1 MNSTPTDPTAN
12 QTQGY
17 PPRTRTSFL
26 SGEPDGSGFEYYIY
40 YGHQQKGSKKCV
52 ALQERWHKTHLQLEK
67 DRPENS
73 LVLRMLHLLCWSRV
87 TCHQSPCCKHHRSDS
102 SGLES
107 FLIVNVPA
115 KGAREGGN
123 EF

>member
-1 MNSTPTDPTAN
+1 MNSTPTVPIAN
-12 QTQGY
+12 QTQGD

-26 SGEPDGSGFEYYIY
+26 SIANPMDRDLTIIIFMGTN
-40 YGHQQKGSKKCV
+40 KKEAKNAC
-52 ALQERWHKTHLQLEK
+52 ASETLAQNPFTIRK

-87 TCHQSPCCKHHRSDS
+87 TCHQSPYCKHHRSDS

-115 KGAREGGN
+115 KEVREGGKI
-123 EF
+123 